1 MKNQKLILFGMLIL
15 FGISLISAS
24 SMTRTLPSTASGDFQ
39 VTYNIQS
46 ATTPWGAIIRDTVSG
61 GCLFP
66 DGTSEYADIALSDA
80 GTTKTITISRSSASS
95 SCSFSGTYQFAG
107 ESKNNFATQT
117 ISITRTCTPSC
128 SGKSCGDNGC
138 GGSCGTCSSGLTCNA
153 GQCISTTCTPSCSGK
168 SCGDNGCGGSCG
180 TCSTDKICSNGQ
192 CVTGTCPT
200 GQTKCSDGTCKTS
213 CGETPNGFCWQGGSD
228 FIKSF
233 TGNENCQTN
242 TIILI
247 IIGVIIFVILI
258 VVIK

>member
-138 GGSCGTCSSGLTCNA
+138 GGSCGTCS
-153 GQCISTTCTPSCSGK
+153 
-168 SCGDNGCGGSCG
+168 
-180 TCSTDKICSNGQ
+180 TDKICSNGQ